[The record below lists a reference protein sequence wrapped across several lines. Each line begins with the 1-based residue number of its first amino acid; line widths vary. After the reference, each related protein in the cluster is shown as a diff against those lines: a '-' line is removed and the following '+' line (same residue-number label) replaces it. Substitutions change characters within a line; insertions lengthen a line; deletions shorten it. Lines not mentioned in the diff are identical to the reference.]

1 MAEATQT
8 KTTIAI
14 DPVTRIEGHLKAE
27 VVVENGKVVDAKL
40 TGGMYRGFESILRG
54 RHPRDAAQIVQR
66 ICGVCPTA
74 HATAASI
81 ALEKASG
88 TAVPSNGRATRNLI
102 LGANYLQS
110 HILHFYHLAGQD
122 FIQGPDTA
130 PFMPRYAK
138 PDLRLPPA
146 INAVGVDQ
154 YVEALEVRAVCHEM
168 VALFGGRMPHVHGI
182 LAGGAAE
189 IPTKEKLVE
198 YAARFKKVRKF
209 VEEKYLPVV
218 YLVGSQYKD
227 LGAFGQGYRN
237 ALCVGVFPLDDEGKE
252 FVFKAGAYQDGK
264 DMPFDVKR
272 VTEDVKYSWFADST
286 SGKPF
291 TKGENVLEVDKK
303 GAYSFV
309 KAPLYN
315 GKPMEVGPL
324 ARMWVN
330 NKPISPIGQKLF
342 KEYFGLD
349 VKNFRDMG
357 EDLAFSLL
365 GRHVARAE
373 ESYLMLDVVERFLKE
388 VRPDEETFSMPVM
401 KDSEG
406 FGFTEAPR
414 GSLMHFTKVRNGKID
429 NYQIV
434 SATLWNCAPRNDTG
448 MRGALEEALALA
460 PSATSATALSAAGW
474 ALTTLPASVLEL
486 RIWLDPTM
494 EEAWARQAAS
504 ACTGALAAAW
514 LCVTP
519 APMRIICSRFP
530 ICFSS
535 FIFVISTRH
544 SGQCF
549 PSLISSTRSV
559 PPAITLAFPICFCS
573 SPAAS
578 STVCGT

>member
-272 VTEDVKYSWFADST
+272 VTEDVKFSWFADST

-309 KAPLYN
+309 KAPVQREAHGSRPAGAY
-315 GKPMEVGPL
+315 VGEQQAHFAHRPE
-324 ARMWVN
+324 AVQG
-330 NKPISPIGQKLF
+330 I
-342 KEYFGLD
+342 
-349 VKNFRDMG
+349 FRPRR
-357 EDLAFSLL
+357 EELPRH
-365 GRHVARAE
+365 GR
-373 ESYLMLDVVERFLKE
+373 
-388 VRPDEETFSMPVM
+388 RP
-401 KDSEG
+401 
-406 FGFTEAPR
+406 R
-414 GSLMHFTKVRNGKID
+414 L
-429 NYQIV
+429 
-434 SATLWNCAPRNDTG
+434 
-448 MRGALEEALALA
+448 
-460 PSATSATALSAAGW
+460 
-474 ALTTLPASVLEL
+474 
-486 RIWLDPTM
+486 
-494 EEAWARQAAS
+494 
-504 ACTGALAAAW
+504 LAAW
-514 LCVTP
+514 P
-519 APMRIICSRFP
+519 SRGP
-530 ICFSS
+530 RRGILPHAG
-535 FIFVISTRH
+535 RRRAL
-544 SGQCF
+544 
-549 PSLISSTRSV
+549 P
-559 PPAITLAFPICFCS
+559 
-573 SPAAS
+573 
-578 STVCGT
+578 

>member
-1 MAEATQT
+1 M
-8 KTTIAI
+8 
-14 DPVTRIEGHLKAE
+14 
-27 VVVENGKVVDAKL
+27 
-40 TGGMYRGFESILRG
+40 
-54 RHPRDAAQIVQR
+54 QR

-198 YAARFKKVRKF
+198 YAAVSRRSASSSKKSTSPWCISSAASTRIS
-209 VEEKYLPVV
+209 ERSGRATATLCAWAC
-218 YLVGSQYKD
+218 SRWTTR
-227 LGAFGQGYRN
+227 ARN
-237 ALCVGVFPLDDEGKE
+237 SCSRPEPIRT
-252 FVFKAGAYQDGK
+252 GK

-272 VTEDVKYSWFADST
+272 VTEDVKFSWFADST

-448 MRGALEEALALA
+448 MRGALEEALIGVPVPDIENPVNIARLIRA
-460 PSATSATALSAAGW
+460 F
-474 ALTTLPASVLEL
+474 
-486 RIWLDPTM
+486 DP
-494 EEAWARQAAS
+494 
-504 ACTGALAAAW
+504 
-514 LCVTP
+514 
-519 APMRIICSRFP
+519 
-530 ICFSS
+530 
-535 FIFVISTRH
+535 
-544 SGQCF
+544 
-549 PSLISSTRSV
+549 
-559 PPAITLAFPICFCS
+559 
-573 SPAAS
+573 
-578 STVCGT
+578 

>member
-1 MAEATQT
+1 MTRS
-8 KTTIAI
+8 II
-14 DPVTRIEGHLKAE
+14 DPITRIEGHLKAE

-198 YAARFKKVRKF
+198 F
-209 VEEKYLPVV
+209 VL
-218 YLVGSQYKD
+218 
-227 LGAFGQGYRN
+227 
-237 ALCVGVFPLDDEGKE
+237 
-252 FVFKAGAYQDGK
+252 KAGAYQDGK

-272 VTEDVKYSWFADST
+272 VTEDVKFSWFADST

-330 NKPISPIGQKLF
+330 NKPISSIGQKLF

-448 MRGALEEALALA
+448 MRGALEEALIGVPVPDIENPVNIARLIRA
-460 PSATSATALSAAGW
+460 F
-474 ALTTLPASVLEL
+474 
-486 RIWLDPTM
+486 DP
-494 EEAWARQAAS
+494 
-504 ACTGALAAAW
+504 
-514 LCVTP
+514 
-519 APMRIICSRFP
+519 
-530 ICFSS
+530 
-535 FIFVISTRH
+535 
-544 SGQCF
+544 
-549 PSLISSTRSV
+549 
-559 PPAITLAFPICFCS
+559 
-573 SPAAS
+573 
-578 STVCGT
+578 

>member
-54 RHPRDAAQIVQR
+54 LHPRDAAQIVQR

-189 IPTKEKLVE
+189 IPTKEKLVGPR
-198 YAARFKKVRKF
+198 ARFKKVLQF
-209 VEEKYLPVV
+209 VEEKYSRGVF
-218 YLVGSQYKD
+218 VGSQYSD
-227 LGAFGQGYRN
+227 LGVLGRAAATLCAWACSRWTTRARNSCSRPGSSGRQGHALRREAGDRGRQVLVVRRLHLQASPLPRARMSRSGQ
-237 ALCVGVFPLDDEGKE
+237 E
-252 FVFKAGAYQDGK
+252 
-264 DMPFDVKR
+264 
-272 VTEDVKYSWFADST
+272 
-286 SGKPF
+286 
-291 TKGENVLEVDKK
+291 

-315 GKPMEVGPL
+315 RKPMEVGPL
-324 ARMWVN
+324 ARCGEQAHFAR
-330 NKPISPIGQKLF
+330 IGPAVQG
-342 KEYFGLD
+342 FGLD
-349 VKNFRDMG
+349 VKNFPRHG
-357 EDLAFSLL
+357 REPAFSLL
-365 GRHVARAE
+365 G
-373 ESYLMLDVVERFLKE
+373 VVSAPRILPHTG
-388 VRPDEETFSMPVM
+388 RRSALRQIASRQTFSMPVM
-401 KDSEG
+401 EIQRVRR
-406 FGFTEAPR
+406 FTGRA
-414 GSLMHFTKVRNGKID
+414 VR
-429 NYQIV
+429 
-434 SATLWNCAPRNDTG
+434 
-448 MRGALEEALALA
+448 
-460 PSATSATALSAAGW
+460 
-474 ALTTLPASVLEL
+474 
-486 RIWLDPTM
+486 
-494 EEAWARQAAS
+494 
-504 ACTGALAAAW
+504 
-514 LCVTP
+514 
-519 APMRIICSRFP
+519 
-530 ICFSS
+530 
-535 FIFVISTRH
+535 
-544 SGQCF
+544 
-549 PSLISSTRSV
+549 
-559 PPAITLAFPICFCS
+559 
-573 SPAAS
+573 
-578 STVCGT
+578 

>member
-54 RHPRDAAQIVQR
+54 RHPRDAAHIVQR

-272 VTEDVKYSWFADST
+272 VTEDVKFSWFADST

-448 MRGALEEALALA
+448 MRGALEEALIGVPVPDIENPVNIARLIRA
-460 PSATSATALSAAGW
+460 F
-474 ALTTLPASVLEL
+474 
-486 RIWLDPTM
+486 DP
-494 EEAWARQAAS
+494 
-504 ACTGALAAAW
+504 
-514 LCVTP
+514 
-519 APMRIICSRFP
+519 
-530 ICFSS
+530 
-535 FIFVISTRH
+535 
-544 SGQCF
+544 
-549 PSLISSTRSV
+549 
-559 PPAITLAFPICFCS
+559 
-573 SPAAS
+573 
-578 STVCGT
+578 